1 FVETDKFAGGAGELV
16 DGVGKL
22 HAVYFRGVD
31 KALHVLTEA
40 EDRGALLGFVAAD
53 AFEDRGAVAYDVRK
67 DVQFSVVPVDPLSVV
82 PDFLGGLNRHRCSLF
97 GSAIRRGTARNRR
110 IRYGAASVNARRAP
124 GENRLKP
131 NWRGV

>member
-1 FVETDKFAGGAGELV
+1 ME
-16 DGVGKL
+16 GVGKL
-22 HAVYFRGVD
+22 HAIDFCGVD
-31 KALHVLTEA
+31 EALHVLTET
-40 EDRGALLGFVAAD
+40 EDRRTLFGFIAAD

-67 DVQFSVVPVDPLSVV
+67 DVQFGVVPVDPLSVV

-97 GSAIRRGTARNRR
+97 GSAIRRSTARNRR

-131 NWRGV
+131 NWRAV